1 MVLEKD
7 IDPDKQLSLE
17 TAPDFPRSLYFAI
30 VDFLSN
36 RGYEVK
42 KVKDWLEVNPNSDY
56 HQQLMQKRQTL
67 EQNIGRILPNISEM
81 RKDKELIKHDLRRL
95 EEVQEHF
102 EEGDEHVLKSDFVD
116 LVDRQTEQLSLIN
129 MATSGKFPTIVV
141 DFYKVYSEEDIED
154 LDVTETEKGIL
165 KKKLRL
171 YNYWKERYGSATGQ
185 KVEMLRKEYNSR
197 KASVENYKES
207 IKPYLKA
214 IHKIKS
220 GGEGYSG
227 INDPAFVEGYATS
240 VAGVELVG
248 WRGISAETTHKYLS
262 DQPEKK
268 FPYYCF
274 IRVKFTRYRLQ
285 RKQEKERMKIKIQ
298 TELKRR
304 EEIEEVEEKVQ
315 EREEKLWEEIEAFQ
329 GETTLEVEEE
339 EDEEE
344 VQENYLSTV
353 KDKIE
358 DWGRLLTG
366 KRKEGEYYLPE
377 GARDPLEDI
386 VGDERD
392 DLYDFIKDKIGAV
405 N

>member
-7 IDPDKQLSLE
+7 IDPDKQLSFE
-17 TAPDFPRSLYFAI
+17 NSPDFPRSLYFSI

-56 HQQLMQKRQTL
+56 HQQLIQKRQSL
-67 EQNIGRILPNISEM
+67 EQNIGRILPNISDM
-81 RKDKELIKHDLRRL
+81 RKQKELIKHDLRRL
-95 EEVQEHF
+95 EEIEEHF
-102 EEGDEHVLKSDFVD
+102 KEDDEHVLKSDFVD

-141 DFYKVYSEEDIED
+141 DFYKVDSEDDIEG
-154 LDVTETEKGIL
+154 LDVSETEKGIL

-171 YNYWKERYGSATGQ
+171 FNFWKDRYGNEIEE
-185 KVEMLRKEYNSR
+185 KVKMLRKEFNSR
-197 KASVENYKES
+197 KASLENYKES
-207 IKPYLKA
+207 LKPYLKA

-220 GGEGYSG
+220 GGEDYSG

-240 VAGVELVG
+240 VAGVEIVG
-248 WRGISAETTHKYLS
+248 WRGITAEKTHRYLS

-268 FPYYCF
+268 YPYYCF
-274 IRVKFTRYRLQ
+274 IRVKFTRYRTQ
-285 RKQEKERMKIKIQ
+285 TKIEKENMKIEIQ
-298 TELKRR
+298 SELKNRD
-304 EEIEEVEEKVQ
+304 EIEEIKKEVD
-315 EREEKLWEEIEAFQ
+315 EREKKLWDEIEAFQ
-329 GETTLEVEEE
+329 GEKSLETEEE
-339 EDEEE
+339 NKEEDKK
-344 VQENYLSTV
+344 NYMKVV
-353 KDKIE
+353 KEKVVDY
-358 DWGRLLTG
+358 GRLLTG
-366 KRKEGEYYLPE
+366 KRKEGEFYLPE
-377 GARDPLEDI
+377 GAKDPLDDI

>member
-7 IDPDKQLSLE
+7 VDPDKQLSFE
-17 TAPDFPRSLYFAI
+17 SSPDFPRSLYFSI

-56 HQQLMQKRQTL
+56 HQQLIQKRQSL
-67 EQNIGRILPNISEM
+67 EQNIGRILPNISDM
-81 RKDKELIKHDLRRL
+81 RKQKELIKHDLRRL

-102 EEGDEHVLKSDFVD
+102 KEDDEHVLKSDFVD

-141 DFYKVYSEEDIED
+141 DFYKVENEDDIED
-154 LDVTETEKGIL
+154 LDVSATERGIL

-171 YNYWKERYGSATGQ
+171 FNFWKDRYGSEIEE
-185 KVEMLRKEYNSR
+185 KVKMLRKEYNSR
-197 KASVENYKES
+197 KASLENYKES
-207 IKPYLKA
+207 LKPYLKA

-220 GGEGYSG
+220 GGEDYSG

-240 VAGVELVG
+240 VAGVEIVG
-248 WRGISAETTHKYLS
+248 WRGISAEKTHKYLS

-268 FPYYCF
+268 YPFYSF
-274 IRVKFTRYRLQ
+274 IRVKFTRYRTQ
-285 RKQEKERMKIKIQ
+285 TKREKENMKIEIQ
-298 TELKRR
+298 GELKNRD
-304 EEIEEVEEKVQ
+304 EIEEIKDEIKQREKN
-315 EREEKLWEEIEAFQ
+315 LWEEIEAFQ
-329 GETTLEVEEE
+329 GEVLM

-344 VQENYLSTV
+344 EKGEEENYAE
-353 KDKIE
+353 KMKGRIIDY
-358 DWGRLLTG
+358 GRLLTG
-366 KRKEGEYYLPE
+366 KRKEGEFYLPE
-377 GARDPLEDI
+377 GAKGPLEDI
-386 VGDERD
+386 VDDEKD
-392 DLYDFIKDKIGAV
+392 DLYDFIKNKIGAV